1 MVIRLQLLGL
11 QSLHQP
17 SVLLVTQLPCLRTV
31 SRPLEASLFQP
42 LCHQHESAPLPIQPP
57 DPVPPVAAEQ
67 EQRIA
72 EPVQM
77 KLPLHQCRQAVD
89 LCTHRQCIPICSTK
103 IAQHCLSSST
113 SILSI
118 SGPISWYRSM
128 MPSPMLSVAVRSETF
143 RTGCCTGSSTNAAPD
158 RPASS
163 FLRIPDNT
171 SLSHR

>member
-57 DPVPPVAAEQ
+57 DPVTPVAAEQ

-89 LCTHRQCIPICSTK
+89 PFPQICVPTGNVYPSAPLK
-103 IAQHCLSSST
+103 SLNIAS
-113 SILSI
+113 
-118 SGPISWYRSM
+118 
-128 MPSPMLSVAVRSETF
+128 
-143 RTGCCTGSSTNAAPD
+143 AAPPVSSAF
-158 RPASS
+158 PAL
-163 FLRIPDNT
+163 FPGIDQ
-171 SLSHR
+171 